1 MPDILI
7 QISGIILMT
16 FLFMAAAFSWVV
28 LLSRK
33 FKTWYIMPQQTND
46 SPDKGKRWF
55 LLQSFMLFI
64 AGLIVWMR
72 TDQLL
77 DGHTDNVIE
86 QLIWAVSGML
96 LVRAVGEF
104 KVMGLFRSE
113 SRGEFTRL
121 DKQLLT
127 PAALLLFVLT
137 WPLI

>member
-1 MPDILI
+1 MRI
-7 QISGIILMT
+7 
-16 FLFMAAAFSWVV
+16 A
-28 LLSRK
+28 
-33 FKTWYIMPQQTND
+33 
-46 SPDKGKRWF
+46 
-55 LLQSFMLFI
+55 

-104 KVMGLFRSE
+104 RVMGLFRSE

-121 DKQLLT
+121 DKKLLT
-127 PAALLLFVLT
+127 PAALVLFVLT